1 MTTLTPLPEVSAFIA
16 RAHGNFIDGT
26 IVGGAAQLT
35 VLNPATGQPL
45 AQAANATAQ
54 EVDQAVQNARA
65 AFDDGRWA
73 NMRPAERERILLK
86 LADLV
91 EANGEAIAQLETLNQ
106 GKSIHLARA
115 IDVSGTLEF
124 MRYTAGW
131 ATKLDGEALN
141 PSIAV
146 PPGAQYTAWTRR
158 EPVGVVAGI
167 VPWNFPFMI
176 AAWKAIP
183 ALVAGCSVVLKPSPE
198 TPLSALRLAELALE
212 AGLPPGVL
220 NVVTGNGATGQ
231 ALVSHPLVAKV
242 SFTGSTATGKQVGH
256 AALDHM
262 ARFTLEL
269 GGKNPML
276 VFADANIENA
286 IGGLM
291 LAGLANQG
299 QICAS
304 ASRIYVQ
311 RPIYEAFVAA
321 LTQAVGT
328 MRVGEGMDEQA
339 TITPVISQRQQE
351 KIEGYLQSAQQEGAR
366 FACGGG
372 KLERPGF
379 FVNPTVLADV
389 RQDMQVAREEI
400 FGPVLSV
407 IPFDTDEEAVQFAN
421 DTPYGLGASVWTQD
435 LTRSM
440 RLVRQIQA
448 GTVWVNTHVL
458 LDPSMP
464 FGGFKQSGMGREFG
478 RHSVEACTEIKSVCI
493 AH

>member
-1 MTTLTPLPEVSAFIA
+1 MTTVATLPEVSAFIA
-16 RAHGNFIDGT
+16 RQHGNLIDGKT
-26 IVGGAAQLT
+26 IGSDEKLT
-35 VLNPATGQPL
+35 VLNPATGEAL
-45 AQAANATAQ
+45 AQAANANAE
-54 EVDQAVQNARA
+54 EVDMAVQSAWSA
-65 AFDDGRWA
+65 GSAHWA
-73 NMRPAERERILLK
+73 SQRPAERERILLK

-115 IDVSGTLEF
+115 IDVAGTVEF

-167 VPWNFPFMI
+167 IPWNFPFMI

-198 TPLSALRLAELALE
+198 TPLSALYLADLALQ
-212 AGLPPGVL
+212 AGVPPGVL
-220 NVVTGNGATGQ
+220 NVVTGDGATGQ

-242 SFTGSTATGKQVGH
+242 SFTGSTATGKLVGH

-276 VFADANIENA
+276 VFADADINA
-286 IGGLM
+286 AVQGLM

-311 RPIYEAFVAA
+311 RPVYEEFVAA
-321 LTQAVGT
+321 LTQAVGG
-328 MRVGEGMDEQA
+328 MQVGAGMDEA
-339 TITPVISQRQQE
+339 ASITPVISKRQQE
-351 KIEGYLQSAQQEGAR
+351 KIEGYLHSAREQGAR

-379 FVNPTVLADV
+379 YINPTVLADV

-407 IPFDTDEEAVQFAN
+407 IPFDSDEEAVTLAN
-421 DTPYGLGASVWTQD
+421 DTPYGLGASLWTKD

-440 RLVRQIQA
+440 RLVRRIEA

-478 RHSVEACTEIKSVCI
+478 RYSVEACTEIKSVCI